1 MSLLTIGSAAYDTL
15 ETPFGRRERALGGS
29 GVYASFAASFF
40 TESRL
45 IGVVGEDWNPESSA
59 LLRSRG
65 VDLAGLEVR
74 AGEKTMFWDGRYFD
88 DMNQRDTRCFEA
100 NVMGGDYV
108 PVVPD
113 AYKATPYVF
122 LGNMAPTSHMAL
134 LDAIET
140 PKLVVAD
147 TMDFYINGMR
157 AELLALLKRIDG
169 LILNDGEAAL
179 LTGERSAITAGRKI
193 LDLGPKFVVVKKGE
207 HGAVWV
213 GQNEIYLVP
222 AFPTEKVVDPT
233 GAGDSFAGA
242 LMGSL
247 AESGDLS
254 PESVKKALLSATVV
268 ASLNVEGFSMESF
281 QKATR
286 ADVDARIAEFK
297 KALA

>member
-1 MSLLTIGSAAYDTL
+1 
-15 ETPFGRRERALGGS
+15 
-29 GVYASFAASFF
+29 
-40 TESRL
+40 
-45 IGVVGEDWNPESSA
+45 
-59 LLRSRG
+59 
-65 VDLAGLEVR
+65 
-74 AGEKTMFWDGRYFD
+74 
-88 DMNQRDTRCFEA
+88 
-100 NVMGGDYV
+100 
-108 PVVPD
+108 
-113 AYKATPYVF
+113 
-122 LGNMAPTSHMAL
+122 
-134 LDAIET
+134 
-140 PKLVVAD
+140 
-147 TMDFYINGMR
+147 MR

-193 LDLGPKFVVVKKGE
+193 LELGPKFVVVKKGE

-213 GQNEIYLVP
+213 GQDEIYLVP

-254 PESVKKALLSATVV
+254 SESVKKALLSATVV
-268 ASLNVEGFSMESF
+268 ASLNVEGFSLESF

>member
-45 IGVVGEDWNPESSA
+45 IGVVGEDWNPEYSA
-59 LLRSRG
+59 LLRSRN
-65 VDLAGLEVR
+65 VDLEGLEIR

-88 DMNQRDTRCFEA
+88 DMNQRETRCFEA
-100 NVMGGDYV
+100 NVMGGAYT

-113 AYKATPYVF
+113 AYKTTPYVF
-122 LGNMAPTSHMAL
+122 LGNMAPTTHMTL

-157 AELLALLKRIDG
+157 AELLQLLKRIDG

-193 LDLGPKFVVVKKGE
+193 LELGPKFVVVKKGE
-207 HGAVWV
+207 HGALWV
-213 GQNEIYLVP
+213 GQDEIYLVP

-268 ASLNVEGFSMESF
+268 ASLNVEGFSLESF

-286 ADVDARIAEFK
+286 ADVDARIAAFK
-297 KALA
+297 KALV